1 MDRYE
6 SNGPP
11 SHVTI
16 LAPPLRQVDLHGL
29 LQSRKHVCAG
39 SGLELKDRMTPHVN
53 FFQQARKEV
62 KDGMGNAGKRK
73 EMVKDWRVQQGTRV

>member
-39 SGLELKDRMTPHVN
+39 SGLE
-53 FFQQARKEV
+53 
-62 KDGMGNAGKRK
+62 KRRGH
-73 EMVKDWRVQQGTRV
+73 DWMLRSDQG